1 MSGFEDDNTYHHHP
15 IIACDQGSIE
25 DVGLKCKTVHPLQR
39 VIVSGERGLLE
50 ETSSRV

>member
-1 MSGFEDDNTYHHHP
+1 MPGFEDDNTRHHYP

-25 DVGLKCKTVHPLQR
+25 NVDLKCKTIHLQR